1 MNTLT
6 QAEAAYASA
15 RPTMCAGLISAIF
28 FAIAGAGCGM
38 LILFGFVCVLSL
50 KGNDIDWQEG
60 LSMMWMPF
68 GLFLGIKNAKI
79 AWRFAY
85 TPRWRAA
92 GWYLLISCLVLATS
106 PFMWIS

>member
-1 MNTLT
+1 MT
-6 QAEAAYASA
+6 QAEAEAAYAQA
-15 RPTMCAGLISAIF
+15 RPTMCAILISAIF

-38 LILFGFVCVLSL
+38 LILFGFFCLISL
-50 KGNDIDWQEG
+50 EGNDIDWLEG
-60 LSMMWMPF
+60 LSMMWVPF
-68 GLFLGIKNAKI
+68 AFFLGIKNAKI

-106 PFMWIS
+106 PFMWII

>member
-1 MNTLT
+1 MTT
-6 QAEAAYASA
+6 QAEAEIANMPV
-15 RPTMCAGLISAIF
+15 RPTTGALLISAIF
-28 FAIAGAGCGM
+28 FAIACAGCGM

-60 LSMMWMPF
+60 LSMMWVPF
-68 GLFLGIKNAKI
+68 ALFLGIKNAKI

-106 PFMWIS
+106 PFMRII